1 MSPIMY
7 KSNAILVY
15 NVFLDWDTWGQHEI
29 NNNNNNHVSRLHKLK
44 ALQEL
49 YNRRVYVYVGLCV
62 FCLLVLT

>member
-7 KSNAILVY
+7 KNNAILVY

-29 NNNNNNHVSRLHKLK
+29 NNNHVSRLHKLK